1 MGAFSWPVSDI
12 PVVFLYGWLAGCCL
26 IACWSDI
33 WPDAGYQR
41 THRLP
46 TCSSMLPPL
55 RLLSPQGRWGSMSA
69 LADLDALLASLD
81 RRGVR
86 ELALAEVLCL
96 LACGLACWL
105 AALCAGMLPCLL
117 LWVAL
122 LGACRRSMEHHTHC
136 LTLRVPYF
144 THWACRAGH

>member
-1 MGAFSWPVSDI
+1 
-12 PVVFLYGWLAGCCL
+12 
-26 IACWSDI
+26 
-33 WPDAGYQR
+33 
-41 THRLP
+41 
-46 TCSSMLPPL
+46 MLPPL
-55 RLLSPQGRWGSMSA
+55 RLLSPQGRWGSLSA

-96 LACGLACWL
+96 LACGLASWH
-105 AALCAGMLPCLL
+105 AAVPAAVG
-117 LWVAL
+117 AL
-122 LGACRRSMEHHTHC
+122 LGACRRSTEHHTHC